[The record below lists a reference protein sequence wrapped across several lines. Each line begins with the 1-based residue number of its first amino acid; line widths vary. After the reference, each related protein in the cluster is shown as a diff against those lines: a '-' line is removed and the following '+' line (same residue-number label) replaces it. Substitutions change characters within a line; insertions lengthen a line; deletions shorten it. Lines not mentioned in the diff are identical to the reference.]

1 MLQSIVSCICIGVTD
16 MAEIYEISVILV
28 RNYVILL
35 NKIWSNLN
43 KYCQIQKKRGQI
55 LSYRGGFR

>member
-1 MLQSIVSCICIGVTD
+1 
-16 MAEIYEISVILV
+16 MAEIYEISVISV

-43 KYCQIQKKRGQI
+43 KYCQIQKKGPNII
-55 LSYRGGFR
+55 LSGGFR

>member
-1 MLQSIVSCICIGVTD
+1 
-16 MAEIYEISVILV
+16 MAEIYEISVISV

-43 KYCQIQKKRGQI
+43 KYCQIQKKGAKYYLI
-55 LSYRGGFR
+55 GGFPIEPGQV